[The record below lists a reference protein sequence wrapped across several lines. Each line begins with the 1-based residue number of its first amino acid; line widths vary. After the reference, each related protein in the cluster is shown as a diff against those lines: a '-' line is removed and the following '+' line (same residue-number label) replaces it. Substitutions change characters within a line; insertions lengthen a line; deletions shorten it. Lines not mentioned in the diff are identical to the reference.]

1 MTNFERFINENADH
15 AAVVR
20 LVKLSNRMA
29 MNGNLAK
36 AYIEVERLA
45 DAAYA

>member
-1 MTNFERFINENADH
+1 MTNFERFITENADH

-29 MNGNLAK
+29 MNGSLAK
-36 AYIEVERLA
+36 AYVEVDRLA
-45 DAAYA
+45 NAAYA